1 MPGARRR
8 TMKNIAVE
16 ITKEQVAVITID
28 CKDSKVNK
36 VSSGLLDEIAAMI
49 EKIDPAEVRGLVIVS
64 GKEDN
69 FVVGADID
77 EVIAMKSDRETRTYI
92 SRANDILNRIDALP
106 IPVVSCINGNCLG
119 GGLEVALASDYR
131 MAADSPKTVMGLPE
145 VMLGLLPAGGGTQ
158 RLPRLIG
165 LRESLPL
172 MLTGKNVR
180 VRKARRL
187 GLIDEVVVPYGLKE
201 IGVQKAVELAKKG
214 FKRKRK
220 RSLAD
225 AFLESPF
232 GRGIVFKQ
240 ARQMVMRQT
249 RGLYPAPLE
258 IIDSVEFGWR
268 KGVLKGIEKDIDRFV
283 KLVMTPEAK
292 SLMNIFFGITDLKK
306 NPYKNKAKDVKKL
319 AVIGTGLM
327 GSGIAAVSTN
337 VCDTI
342 LMKDMSA
349 DAAAKGMKEI
359 WKGIQKQVR
368 SGAVRKFDGD
378 VMYGKLVPCDDYS
391 RFRGTDIV
399 IEAVFEDINL
409 KRKILKDVEDAAD
422 RDTIF
427 ASNTSAL
434 PIKSI
439 AQGCRRPENVIGMHY
454 FSPVPRMPLLEII
467 KTDKTAPRVTATAL
481 ELGIRQGKTCI
492 IVKDGPGFYTT
503 RILGPLLMESVLV
516 VKEGGEFQ
524 DIDRAMQQFGYPVGP
539 MTLLD
544 EVGID
549 VGIHVIEELKPIF
562 EPRGII
568 APFDF
573 SILSEKGFIGRKSK
587 KGLYRYDLPKKKGK
601 KPVNTEVYGLIG
613 GGERKKINVEEVQ
626 HRVSLMMVNEAVTC
640 LQEGIISSP
649 RDGDMGAILG
659 LGFPPFRGGPF
670 RYVDALGAGAVVKIM
685 EDLGAKYGAR
695 FTPAR
700 MLKDMAVKG
709 KKFYSH

>member
-1 MPGARRR
+1 MPGTRRIK
-8 TMKNIAVE
+8 MKNITVE
-16 ITKEQVAVITID
+16 ITKEKVAVITID

-36 VSSGLLDEIAAMI
+36 VSSALLDEIAAMV
-49 EKIDPAEVRGLVIVS
+49 EKINPAEVKGLVIVS

-77 EVIAMKSDRETRTYI
+77 EVIAMKSDREMRTYI
-92 SRANDILNRIDALP
+92 TKANEILNRIDALP
-106 IPVVSCINGNCLG
+106 FPVVSCIHGNCLG

-131 MAADSPKTVMGLPE
+131 IAADSPKTVMGLPE

-172 MLTGKNVR
+172 MLAGKNVR
-180 VRKARRL
+180 IRRARKL
-187 GLIDEVVVPYGLKE
+187 GLIDEIVVPYGLKE
-201 IGVQKAVELAKKG
+201 IGINKAVELAKKG
-214 FKRKRK
+214 YKRKRK
-220 RSLAD
+220 RSLLD

-283 KLVMTPEAK
+283 KLVMLPEAR
-292 SLMNIFFGITDLKK
+292 SLMTIFFGITDLKK
-306 NPYKNKAKDVKKL
+306 NPYKNKAKEVKKL

-327 GSGIAAVSTN
+327 GSGIAAVSTAI
-337 VCDTI
+337 CDTI

-349 DAAAKGMKEI
+349 DAAARGMKDI

-378 VMYGKLVPCDDYS
+378 VMYGKLVPCDDYI
-391 RFRGTDIV
+391 RFKGTNIV
-399 IEAVFEDINL
+399 IEAVFEDISL
-409 KRKILKDVEDAAD
+409 KRKILKDVEEAAD
-422 RDTIF
+422 KNTIF

-439 AQGCRRPENVIGMHY
+439 AQGCKRPENVIGMHY

-467 KTDKTAPRVTATAL
+467 KTEKTAPWVTATAL

-503 RILGPLLMESVLV
+503 RILAPLLLESSRVIA
-516 VKEGGEFQ
+516 EGGEFP
-524 DIDRAMQQFGYPVGP
+524 DVDRAMQQFGYPVGP

-549 VGIHVIEELKPIF
+549 VGIHVIEEVKPIF
-562 EPRGII
+562 EPRGIT
-568 APFDF
+568 APLDF
-573 SILSEKGFIGRKSK
+573 SVLSEKGFLGRKSK

-601 KPVNTEVYGLIG
+601 KPVNTEVYALF
-613 GGERKKINVEEVQ
+613 GEGQRKKIDEQEVQ

-640 LQEGIISSP
+640 LEEGIISSP

-670 RYVDALGAGAVVKIM
+670 RYVDSLGAGSVVKIM
-685 EDLGAKYGAR
+685 EGLAAKHGKR

-700 MLKDMAVKG
+700 MLRDMAVKG
-709 KKFYSH
+709 KKFYMK

>member
-1 MPGARRR
+1 MFGPGRKA
-8 TMKNIAVE
+8 MKNIHVE
-16 ITKEQVAVITID
+16 VTREQVAVITID
-28 CKDSKVNK
+28 CKNSKVNK
-36 VSSGLLDEIAAMI
+36 VSSALLDEIASMV
-49 EKIDPAEVRGLVIVS
+49 EKINPTEVKGLVILS

-69 FVVGADID
+69 FMVGADID
-77 EVIAMKSDRETRTYI
+77 EVIAMKKDSEIRTYI

-106 IPVVSCINGNCLG
+106 LPVVCCIHGNCLG

-131 MAADSPKTVMGLPE
+131 IAADSPKTVMGLPE

-172 MLTGKNVR
+172 MLAGKNVR
-180 VRKARRL
+180 VRKARRI
-187 GLIDEVVVPYGLKE
+187 GLIDEIVVPYGLKE
-201 IGVQKAVELAKKG
+201 IGIQMAMELAKKG
-214 FKRKRK
+214 HKRKRK
-220 RSLAD
+220 RSLVD

-258 IIDSVEFGWR
+258 IVDSVEHGWR
-268 KGVLKGIEKDIDRFV
+268 TGVARGIEKDIDRFV
-283 KLVMTPEAK
+283 KLVLSPEAK
-292 SLMNIFFGITDLKK
+292 SLMTIFFGMTDLKK
-306 NPYKNKAKDVKKL
+306 NPYKARAKDVTKL
-319 AVIGTGLM
+319 AIIGTGFM
-327 GSGIAAVSTN
+327 GSGIAAVSTGI
-337 VCDTI
+337 CDTI

-349 DAAAKGMKEI
+349 DAAARGMNEI

-368 SGAVRKFDGD
+368 SGALRKFDGD
-378 VMYGKLVPCDDYS
+378 VQYGKLVPCDDYS
-391 RFRGTDIV
+391 RFKGTDIV
-399 IEAVFEDINL
+399 IEAVFEDISL
-409 KRKILKDVEDAAD
+409 KRKILKDIEEAAD
-422 RDTIF
+422 KDTIF

-434 PIKSI
+434 SIKSI

-467 KTDKTAPRVTATAL
+467 KTEKTAPRVTATVL

-503 RILGPLLMESVLV
+503 RILGPMLMESVRV
-516 VKEGGEFQ
+516 VTEGGEFP

-549 VGIHVIEELKPIF
+549 VGIHVVTELKPVL
-562 EPRGII
+562 EPRGIVP
-568 APFDF
+568 PFDF
-573 SILSEKGFIGRKSK
+573 SVLADRGFIGRKGG
-587 KGLYRYDLPKKKGK
+587 KGLYRYDIPKKKGK
-601 KPVNTEVYGLIG
+601 KPVNAEAYGLVG
-613 GGERKKINVEEVQ
+613 GGPRKKINVEEVQ
-626 HRVSLMMVNEAVTC
+626 NRVSLMMVNEAVTC
-640 LQEGIISSP
+640 LEEGIIASP

-670 RYVDALGAGAVVKIM
+670 RYVDSLGAGTVVKIM
-685 EDLGAKYGAR
+685 EALEKTHGRR

-700 MLKDMAVKG
+700 MLRDMASKG
-709 KKFYSH
+709 KRFYR

>member
-1 MPGARRR
+1 
-8 TMKNIAVE
+8 MKNVTIE
-16 ITKEQVAVITID
+16 ITKEKVAVITID
-28 CKDSKVNK
+28 CKNSKVNK
-36 VSSGLLDEIAAMI
+36 VSSGLISEIAAMVDTI
-49 EKIDPAEVRGLVIVS
+49 NPAEVRGVVIVS

-77 EVIAMKSDRETRTYI
+77 EVIAMKSDQEMRTYI
-92 SRANDILNRIDALP
+92 TKANEILNRIDALP
-106 IPVVSCINGNCLG
+106 VPVVSCIHGNCLG

-131 MAADSPKTVMGLPE
+131 IAADSPKTVLGLPE

-165 LRESLPL
+165 LRESLPM
-172 MLTGKNVR
+172 MLAGKNVR
-180 VRKARRL
+180 VRRAKKL
-187 GLIDEVVVPYGLKE
+187 GLIDEIVVPYGLKE
-201 IGVQKAVELAKKG
+201 IGVQKAVELGAKR
-214 FKRKRK
+214 FRRKRK

-225 AFLESPF
+225 AFLESPL

-268 KGVLKGIEKDIDRFV
+268 KGVLKGIQKDIDRFV
-283 KLVMTPEAK
+283 TLVLSPQAK
-292 SLMNIFFGITDLKK
+292 SLMTLFFGITDLKK
-306 NPYKNKAKDVKKL
+306 NPYRNKSREVKKL
-319 AVIGTGLM
+319 AVLGTGLM
-327 GSGIAAVSTN
+327 GSGIAAVSTGI
-337 VCDTI
+337 CDTI

-391 RFRGTDIV
+391 RFKGTDII
-399 IEAVFEDINL
+399 IEAVFEDISL
-409 KRKILKDVEDAAD
+409 KRKILKDVEEAAD
-422 RDTIF
+422 RETIF

-439 AQGCRRPENVIGMHY
+439 AQGCKRPDHVIGMHY

-467 KTDKTAPRVTATAL
+467 KTEKTAPWVTATAL
-481 ELGIRQGKTCI
+481 EFGIRQGKTCI
-492 IVKDGPGFYTT
+492 VVKDGPGFYTT
-503 RILGPLLMESVLV
+503 RILAPLLMESSCV
-516 VKEGGEFQ
+516 VAEGGEFH
-524 DIDRAMQQFGYPVGP
+524 DVDRAMQQFGYPVGP
-539 MTLLD
+539 MTLMD

-549 VGIHVIEELKPIF
+549 VGIHVIEEMKPLF
-562 EPRGII
+562 EPRGITI
-568 APFDF
+568 PFDF
-573 SILSEKGFIGRKSK
+573 SVLAEKGFLGRKSK
-587 KGLYRYDLPKKKGK
+587 KGLYRYDVPKKKGA
-601 KPVNTEVYGLIG
+601 KPVNAEVYALFGDPR
-613 GGERKKINVEEVQ
+613 RKKINVEEVQ
-626 HRVSLMMVNEAVTC
+626 NRISLMMVNEAVTC

-670 RYVDALGAGAVVKIM
+670 RYVDAMGAGAAVKIM
-685 EDLGAKYGAR
+685 DGLAEKYGKR

-700 MLKDMAVKG
+700 MLRDMAAKG
-709 KKFYSH
+709 KKFYSSK